1 MENTNSTAS
10 RPGLKMVVVLMIP
23 ITLYFLLT
31 KAFPR
36 LALGCLVIPLAI
48 TETILRSSDHKT
60 ASQ

>member
-1 MENTNSTAS
+1 
-10 RPGLKMVVVLMIP
+10 MVVVLMIP